1 MKLFT
6 YCFIALLT
14 TLNLQAKEAMNVD
27 ELIKYALEHAP
38 DLKVSRKQVEA
49 ASRRKEQAFG
59 YFLPKL
65 DLTLSG
71 GEIGSSDIPTHP
83 DDMKQANFL
92 LGNISLQQL
101 IYDFGKTGSLYD
113 NLKYQEES
121 FNMSSLQKLSDKIK
135 EVKSAYY
142 FTLRAMALIDVAKEN
157 LKLNKAQLYRA
168 KRYYA
173 AGIRTKIDISD
184 ATVNV
189 IQAKIGVNKAKYKL
203 KAAYENLNKVI
214 GITQTDTPYTVVPQK
229 LLLNNIYDTLA
240 PYKYDLL
247 QSVEYAYA
255 HRYVIKSSE
264 ALLKVSRAN
273 TNRAESEY
281 YPAFYLNADY
291 TKQKENDE
299 LKHVIPQDQW
309 QASLNLKWNL
319 YQGGSSVSNVQKSI
333 IQEEISQSKLEFLKL
348 QIKKDVADAYI
359 NLNESKDTV
368 ELAQALLQASMEK
381 FIQAQ
386 KRYENGLS
394 DYIELQQARQN
405 YIDAKSGL
413 VIDYYNYYDALA
425 KMYHVI
431 GM

>member
-6 YCFIALLT
+6 YCCIVFVT
-14 TLNLQAKEAMNVD
+14 VLNLQAKEVSNVD
-27 ELIKYALEHAP
+27 ELITYALAHAP
-38 DLKVSRKQVEA
+38 DLKVSLKQYEA
-49 ASRRKEQAFG
+49 ATQRKEQSFG
-59 YFLPKL
+59 YFLPKV
-65 DLTLSG
+65 DIKLSA
-71 GEIGSSDIPTHP
+71 GEMGSSDIPINP
-83 DDMKQANFL
+83 DAMKQTNFL

-101 IYDFGKTGSLYD
+101 VYDFGKTASLYD
-113 NLKYQEES
+113 NLKYQEKAFS
-121 FNMSSLQKLSDKIK
+121 MNSLQKISDKMQ

-142 FTLRAMALIDVAKEN
+142 LTLRAMALIDVAKEN

-173 AGIRTKIDISD
+173 AGIKTKIDISD

-189 IQAKIGVNKAKYKL
+189 IKAKINVKQTQYKL
-203 KAAYENLNKVI
+203 KSAYENLNKVI
-214 GITQTDTPYTVVPQK
+214 GIKRSDKHYTVVPQK
-229 LLLNNIYDTLA
+229 LKLDRIYETLT

-247 QSVEYAYA
+247 HSIEYAYA
-255 HRYVIKSSE
+255 HRFTIKSAE
-264 ALLKVSRAN
+264 ELLKVSHAN
-273 TNRAESEY
+273 TKRATSEY
-281 YPAFYLNADY
+281 YPAFYFNADY
-291 TKQKENDE
+291 TKQKENE
-299 LKHVIPQDQW
+299 TLKHTIPQDQW
-309 QASLNLKWNL
+309 QASLNLKWNI
-319 YQGGSSVSNVQKSI
+319 YQGGSTVANVQKSI

-348 QIKKDVADAYI
+348 KIKKDVTDAYI

-381 FIQAQ
+381 FTQAQ

-413 VIDYYNYYDALA
+413 VIDYYKYYDALA
-425 KMYHVI
+425 NMYHAI